1 MVSSGA
7 ATVDEYLRTLSPERE
22 QIISTLRS
30 LILGNLPDGF
40 REVMNWGMIS
50 YEIPWELSGPTYN
63 GQPLLWVAL
72 SSQKHYCS
80 LYLTGL
86 YSSPEELEDFQRQ
99 WASRG
104 LTLDMGK
111 SCIRFRSLEDLH
123 LDLIALVLQRKT
135 PEQALHMVTETRSRR
150 RPRAK
155 T

>member
-1 MVSSGA
+1 MVSSSA

-40 REVMNWGMIS
+40 QEVMNWGMIS
-50 YEIPWELSGPTYN
+50 YEIPWELSSPTYN
-63 GQPLLWVAL
+63 GNPLLWVAL

-86 YSSPEELEDFQRQ
+86 YSSPEELEDFQKQ

-111 SCIRFRSLEDLH
+111 SCIRFRSLEDQH
-123 LDLIALVLQRKT
+123 LDLIAQVLQSKT
-135 PEQALHMVTETRSRR
+135 PEQALHMVTEARSRR
-150 RPRAK
+150 RPRSKA
-155 T
+155 